1 MTKIK
6 KDDLTITMVSSNLQ
20 RPIGFKPWEVSALF
34 NKDVITQHAEDA
46 AFLWTQRDQAVK
58 APNYLLKD
66 LSDLDERVE
75 AHLDGLRIADH
86 VGWQICEEALESEE
100 PGEIF
105 TAGVLAFES
114 GDTERIQKV
123 LDTGISSPELER
135 ALISALGWIEFD
147 KVGHIIRN
155 FLDSDNPEIR
165 RVGIAAF
172 TVHRRDPGTVL
183 SQTIT
188 DSDLRLR
195 TRALKAAGE
204 LGRTDLLPLI
214 VKSCSSP
221 DIDCRFYAAWS
232 SARLGNRT
240 DSVLDV
246 LKKFTEES
254 GPYSERAMDI
264 AIRCM
269 NVPQAKDWLQ
279 KMKNNTELLRLSTIG
294 EGALGDPKLIGNIIS
309 LMQKE
314 DIARAAG
321 EAFSMITGLDLAYED
336 LEQDQPEGFE
346 SGPSEEPED
355 EEVSLDKDEDL
366 PWPAPDLIGK
376 WWNDNKKNFR
386 AGRRYLNGNEIN
398 KSSLYETLKHGN
410 QRQRAAAALELGL
423 LEPNK
428 PLFEVRAPGK
438 RQIKKMA

>member
-1 MTKIK
+1 MI
-6 KDDLTITMVSSNLQ
+6 SSNLQ
-20 RPIGFKPWEVSALF
+20 RPIGFRPWEISALF
-34 NKDVITQHAEDA
+34 NEDVITQHAEDA
-46 AFLWTQRDQAVK
+46 AFLWIQRDQAVK
-58 APNYLLKD
+58 APNYSLKD

-86 VGWQICEEALESEE
+86 VGWQICEKALDNEE

-123 LDTGISSPELER
+123 LDIGTSSPELEH

-147 KVGHIIRN
+147 KIGHIIRD
-155 FLDSDNPEIR
+155 LLASDNHEIR

-172 TVHRRDPGTVL
+172 AVHRRDLGTVL
-183 SQTIT
+183 SQAIT
-188 DSDLRLR
+188 DSDHRLR
-195 TRALKAAGE
+195 ARALKAAGE
-204 LGRTDLLPLI
+204 LGRTDLLSVI
-214 VKSCSSP
+214 VQSCSNT
-221 DIDCRFYAAWS
+221 DDGCRFYAAWS

-246 LKKFTEES
+246 LKKITEES

-264 AIRCM
+264 ALRCM
-269 NVPQAKDWLQ
+269 NVSRAKDWLQ
-279 KMKNNTELLRLSTIG
+279 KMRNNTELLRLSAIG
-294 EGALGDPKLIGNIIS
+294 EGALGNPELIGNIIS
-309 LMQKE
+309 LMEIE
-314 DIARAAG
+314 DVARAAS

-355 EEVSLDKDEDL
+355 ENVSLDKDEDL
-366 PWPAPDLIGK
+366 PWPAPGLIGK
-376 WWNDNKKNFR
+376 WWNNNKKNFR
-386 AGRRYLNGNEIN
+386 AGCRYLNGNEIN
-398 KSSLYETLKHGN
+398 KNSLYETLKHGN

-423 LEPNK
+423 LEPDQS
-428 PLFEVRAPGK
+428 LFEVRAPGK
-438 RQIKKMA
+438 RQIKKMT